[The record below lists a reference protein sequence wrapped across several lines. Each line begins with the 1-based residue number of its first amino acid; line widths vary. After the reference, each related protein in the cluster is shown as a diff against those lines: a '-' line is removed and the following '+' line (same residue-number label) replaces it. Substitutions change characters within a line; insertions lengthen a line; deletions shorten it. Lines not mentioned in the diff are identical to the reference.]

1 MNILSF
7 FTQKDLPASQ
17 KNEILHEKMTKY
29 VPKRPTS
36 PAKTEV
42 LHEKKSIF
50 LLKKTT
56 QPRKKL
62 KFCMKKCQN
71 IDKKIDPKKK
81 IPAQNP
87 EVLHEK

>member
-42 LHEKKSIF
+42 LHEKKKYF
-50 LLKKTT
+50 FT
-56 QPRKKL
+56 QK
-62 KFCMKKCQN
+62 
-71 IDKKIDPKKK
+71 DH
-81 IPAQNP
+81 PAPQKA
-87 EVLHEK
+87 EVLHEKMPKH